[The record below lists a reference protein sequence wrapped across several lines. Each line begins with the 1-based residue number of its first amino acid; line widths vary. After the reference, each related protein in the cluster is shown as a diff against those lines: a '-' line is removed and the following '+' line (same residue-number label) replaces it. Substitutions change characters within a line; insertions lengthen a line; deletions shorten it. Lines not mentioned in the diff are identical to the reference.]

1 MRALILANGTL
12 NHPRQVRALLRPDD
26 YLIAADGGARHCLAL
41 GLLPRLALGDFDSLE
56 PEDLERLRSAG
67 VPLRRFPP
75 AKDET
80 DLELALYA
88 ALQAGAD
95 EALVFGALGGRWD
108 MTLGNILLL
117 AHPDFRALRI
127 TLVDGPQEI
136 FLLPEGRPAEIR
148 GAAGDTV
155 SLLPLRGD
163 AGGVTTRGLQ
173 YPLRDG
179 VLRFG
184 AARGVSNVL
193 LRPPAQVLVQS
204 GLVVCIVIH
213 RTPTEALP

>member
-1 MRALILANGTL
+1 LRAVIFANGVFGQPQ
-12 NHPRQVRALLRPDD
+12 HIRSLLRPED
-26 YLIAADGGARHCLAL
+26 YIIAADGGARYCLSL
-41 GLLPRLALGDFDSLE
+41 GLHPRLVLGDFDSLE
-56 PEDLERLRSAG
+56 PQSLERLRSAG
-67 VPLRRFPP
+67 VMLRRYPP

-80 DLELALYA
+80 DLELALSA

-95 EALVFGALGGRWD
+95 EALILGALGGRWD

-117 AHPDFRALRI
+117 AHPDFRTVRI

-136 FLLPEGRPAEIR
+136 FLLPEGRPAKIR

-155 SLLPLRGD
+155 SLLPLGGD
-163 AGGVTTRGLQ
+163 ARGVTTCGLQ
-173 YPLRDG
+173 YPLQNG

-193 LRPPAQVLVQS
+193 LRSPAQVLVQS
-204 GLVVCIVIH
+204 GLVVCIIIH